1 MMPPSPHPGP
11 LLGDGVIKA
20 LGLNIAEVARRLG
33 VSRVSLSRVVNG
45 HAALSPEL
53 AHRLELAGVGTA
65 RAWLTIQVN
74 YDLAAIQQQATPTV
88 RALSS
93 QPARLK
99 RAPYNPNQ

>member
-1 MMPPSPHPGP
+1 MMHNPPHPGE
-11 LLGDGVIKA
+11 LLGEDVIKA
-20 LGLNIAEVARRLG
+20 LGLKIAEVARRLG

-65 RAWLTIQVN
+65 RAWLAMQVN
-74 YDLAAIQQQATPTV
+74 YDLAAVQQQPHPTI

-93 QPARLK
+93 QPDHQK
-99 RAPYNPNQ
+99 SSV

>member
-1 MMPPSPHPGP
+1 MMHNPPHPGE
-11 LLGDGVIKA
+11 LLGEDVIKA
-20 LGLNIAEVARRLG
+20 LGLKIAEVARRLG

-65 RAWLTIQVN
+65 RAWLAMQVN
-74 YDLAAIQQQATPTV
+74 YDLASVQQQPHPTV

-93 QPARLK
+93 QPDHQKSAV
-99 RAPYNPNQ
+99 